1 VIEVTCIQLQD
12 LQQNFA
18 ALIMAAEQQDELE
31 RMGMVSVEN
40 KEAVRLFRE
49 ELQKRM
55 TALGARLSA
64 HIQEHNCAN

>member
-1 VIEVTCIQLQD
+1 
-12 LQQNFA
+12 
-18 ALIMAAEQQDELE
+18 MAAEQQEELE

-40 KEAVRLFRE
+40 KEAVKLFRE

-64 HIQEHNCAN
+64 HIHEHNCAN